1 MIIPESS
8 ILFWGK
14 SLQSHRVLL
23 KDNFYLIIYWGDKTR
38 PNILV
43 KGGNVVDE
51 HRNFL
56 KIHMESPIG
65 YIQVDEGKYQWWTKN
80 KTTTVVDTTGRKI
93 FKNEEGLLEEE
104 TFNEIEFNKLEREY
118 AKLLKEKKSKTTRGL
133 VKLII
138 GALIAFFLWK
148 KI

>member
-38 PNILV
+38 PDILV

-51 HRNFL
+51 YRNFL
-56 KIHMESPIG
+56 KIHMDSPIG
-65 YIQVDEGKYQWWTKN
+65 YVRVDEGKYQWWTKN
-80 KTTTVVDTTGRKI
+80 NTTTVVDTTGRKI
-93 FKNEEGLLEEE
+93 FKNDEGLLEEE
-104 TFNEIEFNKLEREY
+104 TFNEIEKNKLEREY
-118 AKLLKEKKSKTTRGL
+118 AKLLKEKKSKTTGGV

-138 GALIAFFLWK
+138 GVLIAFFLWK